1 MDGKT
6 LDGLSSITVNEEAA
20 VEEALVVVYTEEA
33 VVDMK
38 RHISEAAVRSGGGE
52 W

>member
-20 VEEALVVVYTEEA
+20 VEEA

-38 RHISEAAVRSGGGE
+38 RHIPEAAVRSGGSD